1 MLELKTIKQ
10 EMEVID
16 YSTHLEEIC
25 RNNSCYGCR
34 FCLPDENIVRKMDRT
49 DNYGCVNTN
58 YLIRL
63 AEDYQHRTKNEAI
76 DGTLIGL
83 TISSKVQGIL
93 TKDEFYKR
101 GIPDKEGILD
111 GIKQLNN
118 ILNSE
123 NFEEKDSEIETLS
136 STKPNYLNILK
147 ISRKILPRDLF

>member
-1 MLELKTIKQ
+1 MLELKDVKQ

-63 AEDYQHRTKNEAI
+63 AEDYQHRTNNEAI
-76 DGTLIGL
+76 DETLISL
-83 TISSKVQGIL
+83 TINSKVQGIL
-93 TKDEFYKR
+93 TRDEFYKR
-101 GIPDKEGILD
+101 GIPNKEGILD

-136 STKPNYLNILK
+136 STKPNYLSILK
-147 ISRKILPRDLF
+147 VSRKILPMDLF